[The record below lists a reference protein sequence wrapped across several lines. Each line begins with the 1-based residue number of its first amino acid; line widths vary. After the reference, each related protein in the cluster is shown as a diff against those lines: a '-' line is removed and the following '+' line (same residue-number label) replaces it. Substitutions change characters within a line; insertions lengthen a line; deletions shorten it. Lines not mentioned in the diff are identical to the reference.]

1 MSRVLVI
8 LPAYNEASNIERT
21 VCNIRAAYPPAAVL
35 VVNDGSSD
43 ATGQL
48 AQQAGAMV
56 LHLPYNVGIG
66 AAVQT
71 AFRFALAQGY
81 DVVVRNDGDGQHD
94 PAGIPQ
100 VIERLERGDVDIVI
114 GSRFLNGGDYGTSAA
129 RLAGIGVLRWL
140 LSRIAQQPITD
151 PTSGFA
157 AFNARAIALFAQV
170 YPYDYPEPEAIV
182 LARRAG
188 LRLCEIPARML
199 PRAGGQSSITPVRSV
214 YYMFKVV
221 LAILINLLRKRE
233 ALPHQGT

>member
-8 LPAYNEASNIERT
+8 LPAYNEAANIERT
-21 VCNIRAAYPPAAVL
+21 VRNIRTAYPAFEVL
-35 VVNDGSSD
+35 VVNDGSAD

-48 AQQAGAMV
+48 AQQAGALV
-56 LHLPYNVGIG
+56 VHLPYNVGIG

-71 AFRFALAQGY
+71 AFRFARDHHY
-81 DVVVRNDGDGQHD
+81 EVVVRNDGDGQHA
-94 PAGIPQ
+94 PEGIARLL
-100 VIERLERGDVDIVI
+100 ERLQQGDVDIVI
-114 GSRFLNGGDYGTSAA
+114 GSRFLNGGDYGTSPA

-140 LSRIAQQPITD
+140 LSRIAQQRITD

-157 AFNARAIALFAQV
+157 AFNARAIALFARS

-188 LRLCEIPARML
+188 LRLCEIPVQML
-199 PRAGGQSSITPVRSV
+199 PRTGGQSSITPLRSV
-214 YYMFKVV
+214 YYMFKVT

-233 ALPHQGT
+233 TLPSHGT